1 MQDYVTTFIDFLK
14 LTNGFMKLFIDGR
27 SLPGGDYDET
37 IKIHCSSGFN
47 KTATGDV
54 IYCLG

>member
-1 MQDYVTTFIDFLK
+1 
-14 LTNGFMKLFIDGR
+14 MKLFIDGR